1 MIKSKISAVL
11 ISVMIASLTA
21 CGNASTPSSSAAQP
35 TSEQTVSASTEKASA
50 DSTKKLD
57 FDGSSQ
63 VDTGNGTFYL
73 TNQSGSTKDG
83 KAIVVYAGSDD
94 MLIQIGYNTEGI
106 NGGSLSYIYI
116 DGVQKDKQ
124 QLSDSQMTLDLSG
137 DDLSVDTHKVELVQF
152 ENDDP
157 DKTVTTYK
165 SAQYEVKAK

>member
-1 MIKSKISAVL
+1 MKSKISAIL
-11 ISVMIASLTA
+11 ISIMIASLTA
-21 CGNASTPSSSAAQP
+21 CGNASTPSSSTVQSA
-35 TSEQTVSASTEKASA
+35 SEQTSSAPSEKKSSDSA
-50 DSTKKLD
+50 KKPD

-63 VDTGNGTFYL
+63 KETGNGTFYL

-83 KAIVVYAGSDD
+83 NTIVVYAGSDD

-106 NGGSLSYIYI
+106 NGGSLSYIYV

-124 QLSDSQMTLDLSG
+124 QLSDSQMSLDLSG
-137 DDLSVDTHKVELVQF
+137 DDLSVGTHKVELVQF

-157 DKTVTTYK
+157 HKTVTTYK